1 MGASNPNDPLN
12 YLQNPKSRSNV
23 SVEFSSIHIGIVTSV
38 DAPSRTATV
47 LIPSLNDTASLG
59 PYRILQP
66 FTNAVTT
73 PIKQTVTTTSAADPQ
88 GGATFLTSASLSAST
103 TDLSGAYGALS
114 LPSIG
119 NRVLVVLLNDSL
131 DEGVVVGAL

>member
-1 MGASNPNDPLN
+1 MGAANPNDPLN
-12 YLQNPKSRSNV
+12 GLENPKSRAGV
-23 SVEFSSIHIGIVTSV
+23 SVAFSSIHIGIVTSV
-38 DAPSRTATV
+38 DSVSRTATV
-47 LIPSLNDTASLG
+47 LIPALNDNASLG

-73 PIKQTVTTTSAADPQ
+73 PVKQTVTTTSADDPQ
-88 GGATFLTSASLSAST
+88 GGATFLTGASLSAST
-103 TDLSGAYGALS
+103 TALSGAYGALS